1 MDEALILLQIIKDY
15 IRDEKCYINKK
26 VDENKLFQIA
36 NIHNVSNFLQSW
48 ANEYATKEIKDKID
62 MDFNKQILKDINQ
75 SIEFENLLNRL
86 EESDIKTL
94 VFKGFLTKSLYPQ
107 EYMRKMCD
115 IDILVEKQN
124 LKKTSQ
130 IIKELGFER
139 FNNYEKHLSFVKNIL
154 VIIQLHRDICNL
166 K

>member
-15 IRDEKCYINKK
+15 IRDKKCYISKK

-36 NIHNVSNFLQSW
+36 NIHNVSNFLQTW
-48 ANEYATKEIKDKID
+48 ANEYATKELKDKID

-115 IDILVEKQN
+115 ILN
-124 LKKTSQ
+124 
-130 IIKELGFER
+130 
-139 FNNYEKHLSFVKNIL
+139 
-154 VIIQLHRDICNL
+154 
-166 K
+166 